1 MMVGFDELLIE
12 LLRALPTSA
21 GDEDSQITVTD
32 LELTLPLEARIDA
45 RGTLKATLP
54 RGRMTTGFDL
64 PHAHLR
70 VRAEG
75 KA

>member
-21 GDEDSQITVTD
+21 GDEDSHIAVTD
-32 LELTLPLEARIDA
+32 LDMTLPLEVRIDS

-54 RGRMTTGFDL
+54 RGRMTTGFEL

-70 VRAEG
+70 VRAEA